1 MPFYKGDMLQK
12 ATLLR
17 KKNRKDFKEIRAN
30 TNKQKIKN
38 AKLLLFLLKIVVYT
52 CGGG

>member
-17 KKNRKDFKEIRAN
+17 KKIERISRKSVQIQINRK
-30 TNKQKIKN
+30 
-38 AKLLLFLLKIVVYT
+38 
-52 CGGG
+52 